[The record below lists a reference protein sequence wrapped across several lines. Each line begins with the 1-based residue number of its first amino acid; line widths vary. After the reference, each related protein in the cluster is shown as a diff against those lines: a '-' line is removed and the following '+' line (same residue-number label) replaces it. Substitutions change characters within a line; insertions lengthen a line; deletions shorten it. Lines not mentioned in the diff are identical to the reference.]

1 MVSLQKN
8 FFFENPFT
16 ISPVYI
22 ALIWPLLK
30 YISDL
35 IVLSL
40 FCQYKTTFVRN
51 HFEVVCKLVVLL
63 HLCLNP
69 TNAGR
74 YIFVVMICS
83 YITAVLKSHL
93 SFYPN
98 FTFNCM
104 LSIPTSLSIACLTMK
119 LFGVC
124 IHHYLMVWEYA
135 SVEKKTYTLN
145 KCWSLSLFTKSVKR
159 SGK

>member
-1 MVSLQKN
+1 MWYRCKKN

-30 YISDL
+30 YIRDL
-35 IVLSL
+35 IVLTL

-51 HFEVVCKLVVLL
+51 HFEVVCKLVVVLL

-74 YIFVVMICS
+74 YIFVMMICS

-104 LSIPTSLSIACLTMK
+104 ISIPTFYPNFTFNCMLDYEVI
-119 LFGVC
+119 
-124 IHHYLMVWEYA
+124 
-135 SVEKKTYTLN
+135 
-145 KCWSLSLFTKSVKR
+145 WSLYTPLFNGLRICFSWEENIHIEQVLVSVTLY
-159 SGK
+159 